1 VGKKSKFSRAEERRR
16 ERRKMG
22 NLYLASEGALTPGT
36 LIDGARM
43 YATSADA
50 VNAKFPC
57 CVFPISHLLCT
68 SIELTLK
75 AFLRFHGATED
86 RLMELGHDLS
96 ALLTEAVTV
105 GLHDTGSRMLVLAV
119 VGKNYTEKLFVYPE
133 QNPLG
138 MQSIAPYR
146 LRAMCHELIVEVF
159 AAIKG
164 AEDATKMKNEPGLCI
179 QGNYPADLP
188 PMAASMWAARP
199 IDLLSFSKTTL

>member
-1 VGKKSKFSRAEERRR
+1 MR
-16 ERRKMG
+16 
-22 NLYLASEGALTPGT
+22 NLCLASEGALTPGT

-57 CVFPISHLLCT
+57 CVFPISHLICT

-75 AFLRFHGATED
+75 AFLRHHRATED

-96 ALLTEAVTV
+96 ALLTEAVAV
-105 GLHDTGSRMLVLAV
+105 GLQDTGSRMLVLAV
-119 VGKNYTEKLFVYPE
+119 AGKNYAEKLFVYPE

-159 AAIKG
+159 TAIKG
-164 AEDATKMKNEPGLCI
+164 ADDAAKMKNEPGLCI
-179 QGNYPADLP
+179 QGTYPTDLP
-188 PMAASMWAARP
+188 PMAASMWTTRP
-199 IDLLSFSKTTL
+199 IDLLAFPKTTV